1 MNRFRR
7 SAQFFPLVFFLGV
20 STIVSAQTKSLPA
33 PDVRDVLAI
42 DATVSAAV
50 QPDLAVITLA
60 VEKQGTEAAPLTGEV
75 NAILARALAEA
86 KATAGVQAA
95 SDNYNTS
102 PRYDNKGQRNGWVV
116 RAEIILKAKEF
127 GVLGTLAGKLS
138 KELQIAGNGFEISP
152 ELRSKEEKALIEK
165 GIAAFRSKAQ
175 AATLAFGNASYAV
188 REVAVGQIGGG
199 IPERPKMMMQARG
212 AMMAADAAVPI
223 EAGSQQLSLT
233 VSGSVQMV
241 K

>member
-1 MNRFRR
+1 MSICHRTASVLALAFT
-7 SAQFFPLVFFLGV
+7 LVV
-20 STIVSAQTKSLPA
+20 STIVSAQSKPAVAQDARDILSL
-33 PDVRDVLAI
+33 

-60 VEKQGTEAAPLTGEV
+60 VEKQGTDAAPLTSEV
-75 NAILARALAEA
+75 NGILARALSDA
-86 KATAGVQAA
+86 KATTGVQAA
-95 SDNYNTS
+95 TGNYSTQ

-116 RAEIILKAKEF
+116 RAELILKAKEF

-138 KELQIAGNGFEISP
+138 KDLQIAGNGFEISP
-152 ELRSKEEKALIEK
+152 ELRTKEENVLIEK
-165 GIAAFRSKAQ
+165 GIAAFRAKAQ
-175 AATLAFGNASYAV
+175 AATKAFGNASYVV

-199 IPERPKMMMQARG
+199 MPERPKMMMQARG
-212 AMMAADAAVPI
+212 AVMAADTAVPI
-223 EAGSQQLSLT
+223 EAGAQQLALT